1 MPDRDALA
9 ADQLGVHPRG
19 AVGSPRCLVDR
30 ADQVR
35 QPGMPDRPRRRRPGG
50 PGVVSR
56 ARYPQRVAATPDL
69 HPVTAQLG
77 DQAVALF
84 GGTTAST
91 AAPALRRI
99 CTSSSRSRIRC
110 RAAASSALSAA
121 VVPGFSPRPP
131 DRDAAT
137 GTGTTRQSLARQR
150 RHAHSALT
158 RPDQGHGGGTQADT
172 VSAWL
177 ILSDCRAPFVS
188 RHACPLNRVKINV
201 CPRYEG
207 KPTPASGPCLGAR
220 CAGDHR
226 RWPTTVSAT
235 SEYPPIWSAIP
246 VRWVGVVMAPNSH
259 SVCERLPLL
268 VVVLGGGVR

>member
-1 MPDRDALA
+1 
-9 ADQLGVHPRG
+9 LGAP
-19 AVGSPRCLVDR
+19 P
-30 ADQVR
+30 
-35 QPGMPDRPRRRRPGG
+35 PPPRPRPCGGFALLPPGRGSAAAPRPARRFLLPW
-50 PGVVSR
+50 SR
-56 ARYPQRVAATPDL
+56 A
-69 HPVTAQLG
+69 
-77 DQAVALF
+77 
-84 GGTTAST
+84 
-91 AAPALRRI
+91 
-99 CTSSSRSRIRC
+99 
-110 RAAASSALSAA
+110 SA
-121 VVPGFSPRPP
+121 RDRP